1 VLAVAAIST
10 MKVDWPVA
18 NSATMGTKLS
28 ALVALLDSA
37 FPLSFSKTQALV
49 DQLPGLQISRW
60 TIATIRQG
68 VQNYLEQAW
77 SAHHCDRSL
86 SSDQ

>member
-1 VLAVAAIST
+1 MAMDTLPAGIPAAYWLPTFTYAST
-10 MKVDWPVA
+10 
-18 NSATMGTKLS
+18 NLTS
-28 ALVALLDSA
+28 
-37 FPLSFSKTQALV
+37 FHLSFSKTQALL
-49 DQLPGLQISRW
+49 DHLPGLQISRW

-86 SSDQ
+86 STDQ